1 MTRRR
6 VFWAL
11 TALWLLFVWGHS
23 LMPASVSKEESH
35 HWLALLQTWLPWLTD
50 YLIRKAAHFTEY
62 AVLGALLFGAA
73 GVRHGLWFPPCFG
86 LLAALLDETV
96 QLFAAGRSG
105 QISDVWL
112 DLAGFLTGWIVIALI
127 ATCLRKRKGESVKT
141 TQN

>member
-6 VFWAL
+6 TFWVL

-73 GVRHGLWFPPCFG
+73 DTRYGLWFPPCFG
-86 LLAALLDETV
+86 VLAALADETV

-105 QISDVWL
+105 QVSDVWL
-112 DLAGFLTGWIVIALI
+112 DLAGFLAGWVVVGGIAYF
-127 ATCLRKRKGESVKT
+127 LRKRKA
-141 TQN
+141 

>member
-1 MTRRR
+1 MKRRR

-23 LMPASVSKEESH
+23 LMPASVSKEESG
-35 HWLALLQTWLPWLTD
+35 HWLALLQTWLPWLTQTI
-50 YLIRKAAHFTEY
+50 IRKTAHFVEY

-73 GVRHGLWFPPCFG
+73 GVRYGLWFPPCFA
-86 LLAALLDETV
+86 LLAALSDETI

-112 DLAGFLTGWIVIALI
+112 DLAGFLAGWIAVGAIAYF
-127 ATCLRKRKGESVKT
+127 LRRRKT
-141 TQN
+141 